1 MAYQKIQPLKQLA
14 PFVESIWIQED
25 LRDASSENFVPTVI
39 LPSAKIDL
47 LFFYRDPFVQIENGQ
62 TFVLPKFFLIGQRTK
77 AIEVAATGQTGILI
91 ISFYPWGAAP
101 FFHLPMSEFKD
112 RSIDLSCFMKPG
124 TLRWTE
130 SQVLEASRNS
140 ERAGILQNFLVRM
153 LNNSVHDKLIMQST
167 FKINHHKG
175 NVEVNKLAKNF
186 CLSRRQYI
194 RRFKNSVGISPKK
207 FANIVRF
214 QKALYFQ
221 RMGLSW
227 TRIADECGYYDQPHF
242 IKEIKAFS
250 GFSPQELLSRT
261 PTTQLMKHFN
271 PSKNLSHFYNTIYL

>member
-1 MAYQKIQPLKQLA
+1 MPYRKIQPLKQLR

-25 LRDASSENFVPTVI
+25 LRDASIENFRPTII

-47 LFFYRDPFVQIENGQ
+47 LFFYRDPFVQFENEH
-62 TFVLPKFFLIGQRTK
+62 TTVLPKFFLIGQRTK
-77 AIEVAATGQTGILI
+77 AIEVAATGQTGII
-91 ISFYPWGAAP
+91 ICSFYPWGAAP
-101 FFHLPMSEFKD
+101 FFRLPLYEFKD
-112 RSIDLSCFMKPG
+112 CSIELSSFMNPISIRA
-124 TLRWTE
+124 LE
-130 SQVLEASRNS
+130 SRILETSKNS
-140 ERAGILQNFLVRM
+140 ERVNILQNFLVQ
-153 LNNSVHDKLIMQST
+153 LLKCPVPDSLVMQST
-167 FKINHHKG
+167 FKINQDKG
-175 NVEVNKLAKNF
+175 NVEVNKLSKIF

-214 QKALYFQ
+214 QKAIYFQ

-250 GFSPQELLSRT
+250 GFSPQELLSRKP
-261 PTTQLMKHFN
+261 PTKLMKYFN
-271 PSKNLSHFYNTIYL
+271 PSQSLSHFYNTIYL